1 MQLAACHLAC
11 RPAPTVPRHVPL
23 PESERWF
30 LSVQTGVE
38 RLKQKL
44 DEANIQNKRDMEA
57 ALKSMH
63 WQLQT

>member
-1 MQLAACHLAC
+1 
-11 RPAPTVPRHVPL
+11 VPRHVPL